1 MLKFVYACG
10 LAVWVALFAL
20 PAHAAEPGFV
30 YDIDL
35 NAPLTQRSM
44 MEAHLDLYRW
54 RDNERMD
61 ENQLRR
67 LVALAP
73 AQIGEFLATLGYY
86 DPQID
91 VALESVDGGTWRV
104 RIDIVPGE
112 VVRVRGI
119 DLRLNGPLAD
129 GSLES
134 QQRLKVIQAG
144 WSLGEGAVF
153 RHEDWEAAKR
163 NALKSLLLEAYPAAT
178 VTESQAVVDPAS
190 HTVNLQVVLDSGR
203 AFTFGALDV
212 KGLKRYPMS
221 IVERLNPIRPGDPYS
236 QARLLEL
243 QSRLQDSAYFSG
255 ATVTV
260 DADAARNSLVP
271 VQVEVTENLSR
282 KLGFGIGISTDVGA
296 RGQVDYKD
304 LNFLDRAW
312 RLSSA
317 LKLDSGSQSLGAE
330 LQLPLTADGYRDSA
344 TALMERAD
352 IQGEVTR
359 KLVLG
364 GKRSIIKGKNESSYG
379 VRYFLE
385 QQEVAGV
392 RNEPAT
398 ALVPNYSWTRRDVDN
413 VIYPTQGY
421 LLTLQADV
429 AAKSLLSDRD
439 FLRGY
444 GRVVYF
450 YPLGKR
456 DQLVLRGELGAV
468 AAAGRDG
475 IPTDFLFRTGG
486 DQTVRGYAYQSLGIS
501 EGSAIVG
508 GRYLAVASAE
518 YVHWFVPQ
526 WGAAAFV
533 DKGNA
538 ADSLGDLKPVLGYGV
553 GARWKSPVGPLNLDI
568 AYGDKTQA
576 LRLHFSVG
584 FSF

>member
-1 MLKFVYACG
+1 
-10 LAVWVALFAL
+10 
-20 PAHAAEPGFV
+20 
-30 YDIDL
+30 
-35 NAPLTQRSM
+35 
-44 MEAHLDLYRW
+44 
-54 RDNERMD
+54 
-61 ENQLRR
+61 
-67 LVALAP
+67 
-73 AQIGEFLATLGYY
+73 
-86 DPQID
+86 
-91 VALESVDGGTWRV
+91 
-104 RIDIVPGE
+104 
-112 VVRVRGI
+112 
-119 DLRLNGPLAD
+119 
-129 GSLES
+129 
-134 QQRLKVIQAG
+134 
-144 WSLGEGAVF
+144 
-153 RHEDWEAAKR
+153 
-163 NALKSLLLEAYPAAT
+163 
-178 VTESQAVVDPAS
+178 
-190 HTVNLQVVLDSGR
+190 
-203 AFTFGALDV
+203 
-212 KGLKRYPMS
+212 
-221 IVERLNPIRPGDPYS
+221 
-236 QARLLEL
+236 
-243 QSRLQDSAYFSG
+243 
-255 ATVTV
+255 VTV

>member
-1 MLKFVYACG
+1 MNKFAGVCG
-10 LAVWVALFAL
+10 LALLVAVFSSTVR
-20 PAHAAEPGFV
+20 AAEPVFDYAIEMQV
-30 YDIDL
+30 
-35 NAPLTQRSM
+35 PLAQRSM
-44 MEAHLDLYRW
+44 MESHLDLYRW

-67 LVALAP
+67 LVRLAP
-73 AQIGEFLATLGYY
+73 AQIAEFLATLGYY
-86 DPQID
+86 DPQIS
-91 VALESVDGGTWRV
+91 VSLESSEDDKWRV
-104 RIDIVPGE
+104 LVTIVPGE
-112 VVRVRGI
+112 VVRVGSI
-119 DLRLNGPLAD
+119 DLQLKGPLAD
-129 GSLES
+129 GSTQS
-134 QQRLKVIQAG
+134 RQRLSAIQQS
-144 WSLGEGAVF
+144 WSLGENAVF

-163 NALKSLLLEAYPAAT
+163 NALKSLLLDGFPAAT
-178 VTESQAVVDPAS
+178 VAESHATVDQVS
-190 HTVNLQVVLDSGR
+190 RTVNLQVVLDSGP

-243 QSRLQDSAYFSG
+243 QSRLQDSAYFAG

-260 DADAARNSLVP
+260 EADAERNLLVP
-271 VQVEVTENLSR
+271 IQVEVTENLSR
-282 KLGFGIGISTDVGA
+282 KLGFGMGLSTDVGG
-296 RGQVDYKD
+296 RGQVDYRD

-317 LKLDSGSQSLGAE
+317 LKLDSRSQSLGAE
-330 LQLPLTADGYRDSA
+330 VQLPLTEDGYRDSVSS
-344 TALMERAD
+344 LMERAD
-352 IQGEVTR
+352 IQGEITN

-364 GKRSIIKGKNESSYG
+364 GKRSLSRGKNESSYG

-413 VIYPTQGY
+413 LVYPTQGY

-429 AAKSLLSDRD
+429 AAKSLFSDRD
-439 FLRGY
+439 FVRGY
-444 GRVVYF
+444 GRIVYF
-450 YPLGKR
+450 YPMGKR

-468 AAAGRDG
+468 ASEGRDG

-501 EGSAIVG
+501 ERNAIVG

-533 DKGNA
+533 DWGNA
-538 ADSLGDLKPVLGYGV
+538 ADSLGDLKPVRGYGV
-553 GARWKSPVGPLNLDI
+553 GARWKSPVGPLNLDV

>member
-1 MLKFVYACG
+1 MNKFAGVCG
-10 LAVWVALFAL
+10 LALLVAVFSSTVR
-20 PAHAAEPGFV
+20 AAEPVFDYAIEMQV
-30 YDIDL
+30 
-35 NAPLTQRSM
+35 PLAQRSM
-44 MEAHLDLYRW
+44 MESHLDLYRW

-67 LVALAP
+67 LVRLAP
-73 AQIGEFLATLGYY
+73 AQIAEFLATLGYY
-86 DPQID
+86 DPQIS
-91 VALESVDGGTWRV
+91 VSLESSEDDKWRV
-104 RIDIVPGE
+104 LVTIVPGE
-112 VVRVRGI
+112 VVRVGSI
-119 DLRLNGPLAD
+119 DLQLKGPLAD
-129 GSLES
+129 GSTQS
-134 QQRLKVIQAG
+134 RQRLSAIQQS
-144 WSLGEGAVF
+144 WSLGENAVF

-163 NALKSLLLEAYPAAT
+163 NALKSLLLDGFPAAT
-178 VTESQAVVDPAS
+178 VAESHATVDQVS
-190 HTVNLQVVLDSGR
+190 RTVNLQLVLDSGP

-243 QSRLQDSAYFSG
+243 QSRLQDSAYFAG

-260 DADAARNSLVP
+260 EADAERNLLVP
-271 VQVEVTENLSR
+271 IQVEVTENLSR
-282 KLGFGIGISTDVGA
+282 KLGFGMGLSTDVGG
-296 RGQVDYKD
+296 RGQVDYRD

-317 LKLDSGSQSLGAE
+317 LKLDSRSQSLGAE
-330 LQLPLTADGYRDSA
+330 VQLPLTEDGYRDSVSS
-344 TALMERAD
+344 LMERAD
-352 IQGEVTR
+352 IQGEITN

-364 GKRSIIKGKNESSYG
+364 GKRSLSRGKNESSYG

-413 VIYPTQGY
+413 LVYPTQGY

-429 AAKSLLSDRD
+429 AAKSLFSDRD
-439 FLRGY
+439 FVRGY
-444 GRVVYF
+444 GRIVYF
-450 YPLGKR
+450 YPMGKR

-468 AAAGRDG
+468 ASEGRDG

-501 EGSAIVG
+501 ERNAIVG

-533 DKGNA
+533 DWGNA
-538 ADSLGDLKPVLGYGV
+538 ADSLGDLKPVRGYGV
-553 GARWKSPVGPLNLDI
+553 GARWKSPVGPLNLDV